1 MTFKIVPKHGHVEL
15 YINGA
20 FYCSAD
26 TYAEALGEYNDYVKA
41 RNANETQS
49 TSQELQYH

>member
-1 MTFKIVPKHGHVEL
+1 MNFNIIPKHGHVEL

-26 TYAEALGEYNDYVKA
+26 TFAEAIREYNEYVK
-41 RNANETQS
+41 RRLANESKS
-49 TSQELQYH
+49 TA

>member
-1 MTFKIVPKHGHVEL
+1 MTFRIVPKHGHVEL

-26 TYAEALGEYNDYVKA
+26 NFGEALNEYNDYVKA
-41 RNANETQS
+41 RNVNETQS
-49 TSQELQYH
+49 SLQELQHH